1 MGGIFLFGAQ
11 TVEPERWVSGV
22 PPEFLLWVPQM
33 LGAGS
38 RVVPPEAG
46 GKGLEICPGAGVEE
60 LAAAGRGA
68 EGTPTPPGLP
78 ARLAL
83 LQPRIFAGCW
93 SKWCLPTANSC
104 PLGTH
109 EWDLIWE

>member
-46 GKGLEICPGAGVEE
+46 GKELEICPGAGVEE

-68 EGTPTPPGLP
+68 EGTPTPPACLRVWLSSSLRAP
-78 ARLAL
+78 NLCWL
-83 LQPRIFAGCW
+83 LEQMVSPHR
-93 SKWCLPTANSC
+93 KLLPTWN
-104 PLGTH
+104 P
-109 EWDLIWE
+109 